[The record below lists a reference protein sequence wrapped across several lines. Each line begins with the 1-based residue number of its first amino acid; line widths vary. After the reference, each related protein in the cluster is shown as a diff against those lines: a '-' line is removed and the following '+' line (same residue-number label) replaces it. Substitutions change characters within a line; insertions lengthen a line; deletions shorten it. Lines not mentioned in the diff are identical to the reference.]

1 MVWLFLPKY
10 KENYET
16 AYIYYLNIVIAGSSR
31 VSIKEKKTMVWRPV
45 QNTNFKCNGQTI
57 EIVTHRSIFF

>member
-31 VSIKEKKTMVWRPV
+31 VGLKEKKLWFGVQYKILISSVMVIPLK
-45 QNTNFKCNGQTI
+45 Q
-57 EIVTHRSIFF
+57 